1 MGVTPTSPRAIHLL
15 KSANG
20 ANTSVPGI
28 WLICSYNSF
37 KFLIIKDVTR
47 HFLNKNK
54 FIFFLYFF
62 KSVPLHLTQLKLTLM
77 TMTSDN
83 DRFKLNRKSWRSLNL
98 PCIIFFHISRVWWIV
113 LEIPFKGNFHPS
125 SNQVDDHKDGNGNN
139 IEKNKSCWDEIFI
152 NCSYHRKSSNVNVF
166 HHYHFGNCHRQ
177 IENNSK
183 CHIVAHI

>member
-1 MGVTPTSPRAIHLL
+1 MGQTLL
-15 KSANG
+15 SRVYDSFALTILLN
-20 ANTSVPGI
+20 PQD
-28 WLICSYNSF
+28 SF
-37 KFLIIKDVTR
+37 KFLIIMDVR
-47 HFLNKNK
+47 RYFLNKNK

-83 DRFKLNRKSWRSLNL
+83 DRFKLNRKFWHWLNL

-113 LEIPFKGNFHPS
+113 LDIIPFHPS

-139 IEKNKSCWDEIFI
+139 IEKNKSSCDEMFI

-177 IENNSK
+177 IENNGK
-183 CHIVAHI
+183 WHIVAHI